1 MSPFIPYKVATMIH
15 LRKVYDFINR
25 ISLYGAYL
33 AAVMG
38 GLLILVVLAEIVRRT
53 VFGSSFL
60 WTFEISS
67 WLLVGFAFMGMG
79 YTLQSGGHVRVTLL
93 TNRLSEMSRTRL
105 DMALALV
112 GAGMFG
118 YLSVF
123 FFENM
128 VSNYEV
134 DARGLSILEPPVF
147 IIWAAGFF
155 GLVMFSLQFLGV
167 FLGCLLKLLGKGS
180 GDERS

>member
-1 MSPFIPYKVATMIH
+1 LSPFIPYKVATMIH

-123 FFENM
+123 FF
-128 VSNYEV
+128 
-134 DARGLSILEPPVF
+134 
-147 IIWAAGFF
+147 
-155 GLVMFSLQFLGV
+155 
-167 FLGCLLKLLGKGS
+167 GCLAISRSSFSKTWFPIMKWMPGDSAYSSPRSSSS
-180 GDERS
+180 GLPVSRVW